1 MMQIKDQTRISAQ
14 KANRTRAKRYFDHF
28 VTIFRSSLAKAGALI
43 PFYALQRRR
52 LAIASI

>member
-14 KANRTRAKRYFDHF
+14 KAKRTRAKRYFDHF